1 MKKYYLVILLVC
13 ALLSAKA
20 QINSGNP
27 AKKFNSNSSYPY
39 GIMPD
44 NLPSGGEFGKSQAAA
59 EAYNAWKSNFVEA
72 CSGKGFR
79 VKFDQTQFTVSEG
92 IAYGMLLSAYAGDKA
107 LFDGLWQY
115 YNSFKNGNGV
125 MNWKING
132 CNNPD
137 QYNGA
142 TDAELDAAMALIV
155 AADQWPSGNYKTQA
169 QNLIRIIREKE
180 MHPDSKQVL
189 NGDAW
194 GTGNDCR
201 NPSYMSPAYFREYA
215 KIESNQA
222 SFWNSATTTANQFLL
237 TNRNSTTGLV
247 SNWAGSNAQPNGC
260 NGPNEYGFESC
271 RNPWRM
277 ANDVLWNGP
286 SVATTGADICAKMT
300 NWLKGQESNLKGP
313 LSTSAQSPANGQ
325 YKNGTFSTYALAV
338 MGTNAANQ
346 SSLNACYNNV
356 VGLGNNEAYFSATL
370 RTVTLFMLTG
380 NWWKPGSNIVSA
392 EVNITTPDNNSTFDL
407 GESVT
412 ISATATISSG
422 TISKVEFFDGT
433 TSLGSDNSSP
443 YSISTSTLAGGTH
456 VITAKVY
463 DANNTVVAT
472 SAPVHVIIV
481 GSSNVSTT
489 GIVDMFEKSTE
500 HTELTGGKDCSAST
514 KSTSAGIFWWE
525 EVNANTPFA
534 ATKTRAGDGKLIYTI
549 SQAENKYEAIGF
561 GFGEYCNGTKTP
573 YTVDLTNNAL
583 LKMDVSAPATN
594 TTNLELKIQLKDIN
608 GKMLVFN
615 KLVVKNGQVR
625 GGGEADWKTGA
636 YYRYE
641 IGFSKNH
648 VTQIGQTL
656 DDTDEQVGPSS
667 LKPGTSVKFEFDF
680 KNAVTV
686 SGSNYPAN
694 INLNN
699 SAFDYSKVASVVI
712 IVVNSTDNASY
723 QPMAFTN
730 QKVIF
735 SGVSLGNAAAGI
747 DICTPLAPTAT
758 AAPALCEGSTAAAL
772 KATALTG
779 MELQWYGTNQTG
791 GIASTT
797 ATVPSTATAGAS
809 TYYVSQKAGAC
820 ESPRTAIAVNVSSGP
835 SSSAGPS
842 QAAVVGPTASLSG
855 TGSAVGTWSLVS
867 GPSGTNVTFSP
878 SANSA
883 NVDVSG
889 LSTVGTYT
897 FRYTVAGTAPC
908 TAVTSDVDVVV
919 ASITS
924 INSVLNSMVE
934 IYPNPATD
942 NLVIDITKV
951 DGNKSVKLVD
961 MLGRVVFEA
970 ANENTLNVE
979 MSNLTKG
986 MYFVHIQ
993 SESGNLIKSVVKQ

>member
-1 MKKYYLVILLVC
+1 MILLVC
-13 ALLSAKA
+13 TLLSAKA

-44 NLPSGGEFGKSQAAA
+44 NLPSGGEYGKSQAAA
-59 EAYNAWKSNFVEA
+59 DAYNAWKSNFVEA
-72 CSGKGFR
+72 CSGKGYR

-115 YNSFKNGNGV
+115 YNSYKNGNGV

-132 CNNPD
+132 CNNTD

-201 NPSYMSPAYFREYA
+201 NPSYMAPAYFREFA

-237 TNRNSTTGLV
+237 TNRNSSTGLV

-286 SVATTGADICAKMT
+286 SVATTGADICVKMT

-313 LSTSAQSPANGQ
+313 LSTSASSPANGQ

-346 SSLNACYNNV
+346 SSLNACYHNV

-392 EVNITTPDNNSTFDL
+392 DVIITAPENNKTYDLEESITF
-407 GESVT
+407 
-412 ISATATISSG
+412 SATATISSG
-422 TISKVEFFDGT
+422 TISKVEFYDGAT
-433 TSLGSDNSSP
+433 LLNSDNSFP
-443 YSISTSTLAGGTH
+443 YGFTTSTLTSGTH

-472 SAPVHVIIV
+472 SAPVHVTIV
-481 GSSNVSTT
+481 GASNIATT
-489 GIVDMFEKSTE
+489 GVVDMFETAIE
-500 HTELTGGKDCSAST
+500 YNELTGGKDCSAPT
-514 KSTSAGIFWWE
+514 KSTSAGIFWWQD
-525 EVNANTPFA
+525 VNASTPFV
-534 ATKTRAGDGKLIYTI
+534 ATKSRTGDGKLTYTL
-549 SQAENKYEAIGF
+549 SQPQNGYDAIGF
-561 GFGEYCNGTKTP
+561 SFGDYCNGTKTP
-573 YTVDLTNNAL
+573 YTLDLRTNAFF
-583 LKMDVSAPATN
+583 KMNVSAPTTN
-594 TTNLELKIQLKDIN
+594 TTNLEIKFQLRDIN
-608 GKMLVFN
+608 GKILSFN
-615 KLVVKNGQVR
+615 KLVVNNGQIR
-625 GGGEADWKTGA
+625 NDWKTGA
-636 YYRYE
+636 SYRYE
-641 IGFSKNH
+641 IGFNKNH
-648 VTQIGQTL
+648 ITQVGQTPAHT
-656 DDTDEQVGPSS
+656 DDQVGPGS
-667 LKPGTSVKFEFDF
+667 LRPGDNITFEFDF
-680 KNAVTV
+680 KNAVTA
-686 SGSNYPAN
+686 SGSV
-694 INLNN
+694 IDLDN
-699 SAFDYSKVASVVI
+699 SKFDYSKVESVII
-712 IVVNSTDNASY
+712 IVVNSTDTGDPSY
-723 QPMAFTN
+723 QPKAFTD
-730 QKVIF
+730 QKISF
-735 SGVSLGNAAAGI
+735 TGMSLGNAAAGS
-747 DICTPLAPTAT
+747 DICTPVAPTAT
-758 AAPALCEGSTAAAL
+758 AAPALCEGTTAAAL

-779 MELQWYGTNQTG
+779 MDLQWYGTNQTG

-797 ATVPSTATAGAS
+797 ATVPSTATAGAT
-809 TYYVSQKAGAC
+809 TYYVSQKVGSC
-820 ESPRTAIAVNVSSGP
+820 ESSRTPIAVTVTASP
-835 SSSAGPS
+835 TSSAGPS
-842 QAAVVGPTASLSG
+842 QTSIVGPTASLSG
-855 TGSAVGTWSLVS
+855 SGSAVGTWSLVS
-867 GPSGTNVTFSP
+867 PSGVNVSFSP

-883 NVDVSG
+883 NVNVSG
-889 LSTVGTYT
+889 LTTIGTYT

-919 ASITS
+919 ASVTS
-924 INSVLNSMVE
+924 INSILNSMVE

-951 DGNKSVKLVD
+951 DGSKSVKLVD

-979 MSNLTKG
+979 MSNLNKG

>member
-20 QINSGNP
+20 QINSGSP
-27 AKKFNSNSSYPY
+27 AKPFNSNSSYPN

-44 NLPSGGEFGKSQAAA
+44 NLPSGGQYGKSQAAA

-132 CNNPD
+132 CNNTD

-169 QNLIRIIREKE
+169 QNLIKIIREKE

-222 SFWNSATTTANQFLL
+222 SFWNSATTVANQFLL
-237 TNRNSTTGLV
+237 TNRNSSTGLV
-247 SNWAGSNAQPNGC
+247 SNWAGSNGQPNGC

-313 LSTSAQSPANGQ
+313 LSTNASSPANGQ

-338 MGTNAANQ
+338 MGTSSANQ

-356 VGLGNNEAYFSATL
+356 VGLGNNEPYFSATL

-380 NWWKPGSNIVSA
+380 NWWQPGSNIVSA
-392 EVNITTPDNNSTFDL
+392 DVTITAPLNNSTFDL

-422 TISKVEFFDGT
+422 TISKVEFYDGT
-433 TSLGSDNSSP
+433 TLLNSDNSSP
-443 YSISTSTLAGGTH
+443 YSFTTSTLASGTH

-472 SAPVHVIIV
+472 SPPVHVTIV
-481 GSSNVSTT
+481 GASNVSTT
-489 GIVDMFEKSTE
+489 GVVDMFETTTE
-500 HTELTGGKDCSAST
+500 YNELTGGKDCSAPT
-514 KSTSAGIFWWE
+514 KSTSAGIFWWQD
-525 EVNANTPFA
+525 VNASTPFV
-534 ATKTRAGDGKLIYTI
+534 ATKTRTGDGKLTYTL
-549 SQAENKYEAIGF
+549 SQPQNGYDAIGF
-561 GFGEYCNGTKTP
+561 GFGEYCNGTKTS
-573 YTVDLTNNAL
+573 YTVDLRTNAV
-583 LKMDVSAPATN
+583 LKMNVSAPATN
-594 TTNLELKIQLKDIN
+594 TTNLEIKFQLRDIN
-608 GKMLVFN
+608 GKILSFN
-615 KLVVKNGQVR
+615 NLVVNNGQIR
-625 GGGEADWKTGA
+625 DDWKTGA
-636 YYRYE
+636 SYRYE
-641 IGFSKNH
+641 IGFNKNH
-648 VTQIGQTL
+648 ITQVGQTPAH
-656 DDTDEQVGPSS
+656 TDAQVGPGS
-667 LKPGTSVKFEFDF
+667 LKPGDNVNFEFDF
-680 KNAVTV
+680 KNAVTS
-686 SGSNYPAN
+686 SGSV
-694 INLNN
+694 IDLNN
-699 SAFDYSKVASVVI
+699 STFDYSKVASIII
-712 IVVNSTDNASY
+712 IVVNSTDTGDPDY
-723 QPMAFTN
+723 HPKAFTD
-730 QKVIF
+730 QKISF
-735 SGVSLGNAAAGI
+735 AGMSLGNAAAGT
-747 DICTPLAPTAT
+747 DICTPVAPTAT

-779 MELQWYGTNQTG
+779 MDLQWYGTNQTG

-797 ATVPSTATAGAS
+797 ATVPSTATAGAA
-809 TYYVSQKAGAC
+809 TYYVSQKVGSC

-842 QAAVVGPTASLSG
+842 QASVVGPTASLSG
-855 TGSAVGTWSLVS
+855 TGSAVGTWSLVT

-883 NVDVSG
+883 NVNVSG

-951 DGNKSVKLVD
+951 DGSKSVKLVD

-979 MSNLTKG
+979 MSNLNKG